1 MDIALGVT
9 FAVLVSVVITFVLGR
24 IIDRSAD

>member
-9 FAVLVSVVITFVLGR
+9 FAVLVSVVIVFILGR

>member
-1 MDIALGVT
+1 MDIVLGVT
-9 FAVLVSVVITFVLGR
+9 FAVLVAVIIGYTLGR